1 VLFLSIRRQWA
12 DLSLLAVTL
21 VWGATFV
28 VVKRAIAD
36 LPPFPFLAVRFALAF
51 ASLLPLVW
59 ARRSRL
65 DRSLLLKAALIGVF
79 LFSGYALQTVGLLYT
94 TASNAGFIT
103 GLSVVIVPALVLL
116 ATRRLPRPPLL
127 LGIVSATVGLAL
139 LSLGEH
145 FEPNRGDVLVLF
157 CAISFALHIFLVGRY
172 APEADAVLLTAGQ
185 LLVVA
190 ILSSL
195 ASFAFPAPVHFTGTA
210 WFGILL
216 TAIPATSLAFFI
228 QTKMQQ
234 FTTASHTA
242 LIFASEP
249 VFSAVFAYLLAGEML
264 TPRGLAGA
272 ALVLFGMLVSEFT
285 ANK

>member
-1 VLFLSIRRQWA
+1 LAMRRQWA

-51 ASLLPLVW
+51 ASILPLVW
-59 ARRSRL
+59 LNRSRWN
-65 DRSLLLKAALIGVF
+65 RSLLPKAALIGLF
-79 LFSGYALQTVGLLYT
+79 LFSGYAWQTVGLLYT
-94 TASNAGFIT
+94 SASNAGFIT

-116 ATRRLPRPPLL
+116 ATRRLPRWPLL
-127 LGIVSATVGLAL
+127 LSIVSATAGLAL
-139 LSLGEH
+139 LSLGEQ
-145 FEPNRGDVLVLF
+145 FQPNRGDVLVFF

-172 APEADAVLLTAGQ
+172 APDADAVLLTAGQ
-185 LLVVA
+185 LLTVA

-195 ASFAFPAPVHFTGTA
+195 ASLAFPAPLHFTATA

-242 LIFASEP
+242 IIFASEP
-249 VFSAVFAYLLAGEML
+249 VFSAIFAYLLAGERL
-264 TPRGLAGA
+264 TSRGLAGA
-272 ALVLFGMLVSEFT
+272 ALVLFGMLVSEF
-285 ANK
+285 AADK